1 MPRLMTDPND
11 VQQGTIG
18 GSSGFKFTGKRI
30 EQLHALSTAWTLATL
45 VVDETGSVLGF
56 QDLLRS
62 CLVTS
67 IEGAKLS
74 PQSDNIMVRVLFI
87 GTQYDHG
94 VEEIHGFKPLSEIDP
109 ADYPQINPRGWTTL
123 NDGCYSAIGAMNEY
137 GADLRKQDYNCNGIM
152 IVITDGVE
160 NSSTATQAMVRQELE
175 STVKDE
181 KLESMVSIL
190 VGINAKEHIAAL
202 EAYQHETGINH
213 YRDGGDI
220 TAESMAKLG
229 KFIIQS
235 LSSQSQHL
243 GTGGP
248 SQIPATI

>member
-18 GSSGFKFTGKRI
+18 GASGFKFTGKRI
-30 EQLHALSTAWTLATL
+30 EHLAGLSTAWTLVTL
-45 VVDETGSVLGF
+45 VLDETGSVLHF
-56 QDLLRS
+56 EDLLRH

-67 IEGAKLS
+67 VEGCKLA

-94 VEEIHGFKPLSEIDP
+94 VEEIHGFKPLAEIDP
-109 ADYPQINPRGWTTL
+109 ADYPAIVPRGWTTL

-137 GADLRKQDYNCNGIM
+137 GADLLKQDYNCNGLM
-152 IVITDGVE
+152 ITITDGVE
-160 NSSTATQAMVRQELE
+160 NSSTATQAMVKHELE
-175 STVKDE
+175 STVTDE

-190 VGINAKEHIAAL
+190 VGINAKQHKAEL
-202 EAYQHETGINH
+202 EDYQRETGINH
-213 YRDGGDI
+213 YIDAGDF
-220 TAESMAKLG
+220 TPESAAKLSN
-229 KFIIQS
+229 FIIQS
-235 LSSQSQHL
+235 ISSQSQHL